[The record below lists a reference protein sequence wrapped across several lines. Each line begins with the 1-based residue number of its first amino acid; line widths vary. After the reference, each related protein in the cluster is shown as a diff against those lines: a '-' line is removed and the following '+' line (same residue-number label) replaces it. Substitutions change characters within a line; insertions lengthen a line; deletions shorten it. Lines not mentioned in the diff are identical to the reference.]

1 MSKNKY
7 PKPVPQKFQ
16 RQARLRRLR
25 QQLRD
30 GKITQE
36 EHDASVRRVEK
47 DYKAKP

>member
-1 MSKNKY
+1 MNKY
-7 PKPVPQKFQ
+7 PEKFQ

-30 GKITQE
+30 GKITQQQ
-36 EHDASVRRVEK
+36 HDTSVKLTEK